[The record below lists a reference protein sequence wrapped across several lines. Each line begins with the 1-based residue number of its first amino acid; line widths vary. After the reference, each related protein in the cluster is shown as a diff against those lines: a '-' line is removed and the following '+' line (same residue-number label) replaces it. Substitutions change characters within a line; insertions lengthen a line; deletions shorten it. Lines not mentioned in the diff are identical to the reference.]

1 MSLTILNTYTKKKD
15 KKIFPIEIVWI
26 VGIAFT
32 FFIAFLGY
40 LLAIVPGFNR
50 IGQMACAIIIAVVY
64 RQLFGYPEIIRSGIA
79 FSSKRLLRI
88 AIILYGLKLNIAIV
102 LTDGI
107 GLLVRDA
114 VVIVFAIFTTMWLS
128 KVLKADKKISLLLGV
143 GTGVCGAAAIAAVA
157 PIIKSK
163 DEDTAISVGIIALIG
178 TVFAIVYTI
187 LRPILPLD
195 SISYGVWA
203 GTSLHEVAHVAL
215 AGALAEE
222 DGLAIALLTKLGR
235 VFLLVPLCFI
245 CMYMMKRTNKGTKG
259 SETKI
264 EFP

>member
-1 MSLTILNTYTKKKD
+1 MCMSLTILNTYTKKKD

-26 VGIAFT
+26 VGSDFT

-107 GLLVRDA
+107 GLPVRDR
-114 VVIVFAIFTTMWLS
+114 S
-128 KVLKADKKISLLLGV
+128 EERRV
-143 GTGVCGAAAIAAVA
+143 G
-157 PIIKSK
+157 K
-163 DEDTAISVGIIALIG
+163 E
-178 TVFAIVYTI
+178 
-187 LRPILPLD
+187 
-195 SISYGVWA
+195 
-203 GTSLHEVAHVAL
+203 
-215 AGALAEE
+215 
-222 DGLAIALLTKLGR
+222 
-235 VFLLVPLCFI
+235 
-245 CMYMMKRTNKGTKG
+245 
-259 SETKI
+259 
-264 EFP
+264 